1 MLILLFIEIF
11 CVGSC
16 FQRHDLWICVFCFF
30 PGVVHFSVMEGRG
43 RGPKRTLWTARAPLI
58 TPPLAA
64 CATKSLCPCH
74 AQPVEVAQGHPGQDQ
89 GPQAAGRPTQQ
100 KAAASPVPNHRGQ
113 LYSWLGHFDALD
125 SVVLQ
130 VVRMYGRGVGCL
142 QLRMTK
148 FW

>member
-1 MLILLFIEIF
+1 MDLFF
-11 CVGSC
+11 
-16 FQRHDLWICVFCFF
+16 FCFF

-142 QLRMTK
+142 QLCMTK